1 MVHNL
6 KNRRI
11 YKPIDPTT
19 ENPVQH
25 GLAYTPAKMAA
36 LAEKGVPISSMTL
49 DSQYYDGDTNPSFDY
64 GIEDVRG
71 VDIAEAWEQ
80 EMGAKQS
87 FIRGLRRDKEYYG
100 D

>member
-11 YKPIDPTT
+11 YRPIDPTT

-49 DSQYYDGDTNPSFDY
+49 DSQYYDGDTDPSFDY

-87 FIRGLRRDKEYYG
+87 FIRGLRRDKEFYG